1 MSGQSRR
8 YRAGIIGLSGIAANR
23 QGIESHPALGS
34 LQGGSHAAAYH
45 LVSRAD
51 VVAVCELRTE
61 LFDTFRS
68 TWGDVWPEVRTY
80 TDYHE
85 MLAQEDLDVLS
96 VVTSDHLHADMV
108 VDAAAA
114 GVPGI
119 FCEKPIATTLADA
132 DRMIAACEQHGALLS
147 IDHTRRF
154 RGLWYEV
161 REMVRSET
169 VGRLRAIVMTMGY
182 RRSMLF
188 RNGTHM
194 IDTLS
199 FLSDAEPEWVVA
211 ELDDGFE
218 DYGPVYAGDGGTD
231 PRTDPGGYVL
241 LRFRNGVRAQITMP
255 QTEAGSIFGFHLIC
269 ERGSIFVHD
278 KGAELWA
285 PGADALTVERQ
296 TLAVPGYSF
305 GGQRAGI
312 EELVEHIAARE
323 AGREP
328 PAPLLSPGN
337 AGRQTLE
344 ILLGILRSHHEGNAK
359 ITFPLAGDA

>member
-80 TDYHE
+80 TDYRE

-132 DRMIAACEQHGALLS
+132 DRMIATCEQHGACSPLT
-147 IDHTRRF
+147 TRGGF
-154 RGLWYEV
+154 GA
-161 REMVRSET
+161 MVRGAGNGAERT

-218 DYGPVYAGDGGTD
+218 DYGPVLCRRWWY
-231 PRTDPGGYVL
+231 
-241 LRFRNGVRAQITMP
+241 
-255 QTEAGSIFGFHLIC
+255 
-269 ERGSIFVHD
+269 
-278 KGAELWA
+278 
-285 PGADALTVERQ
+285 
-296 TLAVPGYSF
+296 
-305 GGQRAGI
+305 
-312 EELVEHIAARE
+312 
-323 AGREP
+323 
-328 PAPLLSPGN
+328 
-337 AGRQTLE
+337 
-344 ILLGILRSHHEGNAK
+344 
-359 ITFPLAGDA
+359 